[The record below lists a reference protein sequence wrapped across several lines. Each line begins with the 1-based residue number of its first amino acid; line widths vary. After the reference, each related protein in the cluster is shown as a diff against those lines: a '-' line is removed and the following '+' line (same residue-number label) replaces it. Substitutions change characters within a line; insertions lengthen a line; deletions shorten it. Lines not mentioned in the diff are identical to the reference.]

1 MEKRERDRINAKK
14 AALSERQRALEESIA
29 EQNISRVDD
38 ITHALP
44 ADYSCCLHV
53 SFSHRVCDLNVN
65 GILRAMRKSH
75 TNQGKKQLNRRK
87 SLGS

>member
-1 MEKRERDRINAKK
+1 MEKRERERINAKK
-14 AALSERQRALEESIA
+14 PRSPKDKEHCIA

-44 ADYSCCLHV
+44 ADYICCLHA

-87 SLGS
+87 KLI